1 VYVVSSG
8 PTRVARILSRTPLV
22 YSDAASRALD
32 RPLFVRA
39 ASGIAW
45 FGGELAIIQ
54 DDASLVALVDPHTMR
69 VRAIPLPADAHGLRQ
84 FDKSRHN
91 KKDKLDLECCFVTD
105 VGGATTLFALGSG
118 SSKRRETIVRVRS
131 IEQSG
136 ARVGYEVHTTHA
148 QAFYAALR
156 ATTEF
161 SGSELN
167 LEGAVVKG
175 SELVLFQRGN
185 GAPRHDLLAVNATCQ
200 IKLDDFLHYLDATEH
215 APVPAL
221 HDVRRY
227 DLGSIAGVPLT
238 FTDAAQA
245 EDDGILFLASAE
257 GSPNTVDDGEVVG
270 TVLGFIA
277 RDGTIT
283 LMSLTDEGGGPC
295 VDKVEGL
302 VLDLDDAS
310 RAWLV
315 IDSDDATRPA
325 LLLGVRFESTA

>member
-1 VYVVSSG
+1 MSAG
-8 PTRVARILSRTPLV
+8 PTRVARIRARTPLV
-22 YSDAASRALD
+22 YSDPASSALD
-32 RPLFVRA
+32 RPPFVRA

-54 DDASLVALVDPHTMR
+54 DDASLIALVDPHTMR
-69 VRAIPLPADAHGLRQ
+69 VRAIPLPADIHGLRQ

-91 KKDKLDLECCFVTD
+91 KKDKLDLECCFVMEE
-105 VGGATTLFALGSG
+105 GGASTLFALGSG
-118 SSKRRETIVRVRS
+118 SSKKRETIVRVRS
-131 IEQSG
+131 IEQGG
-136 ARVGYEVHTTHA
+136 ARVGYDVQTTLA

-167 LEGAVVKG
+167 LEGAVVQG

-200 IKLDDFLHYLDATEH
+200 IKLDDFLHYLDDTEH

-221 HDVRRY
+221 RLVRRY

-245 EDDGILFLASAE
+245 EGDDLLFLASAE

-270 TVLGFIA
+270 TVLGLIA
-277 RDGTIT
+277 RDGSIT
-283 LMSLTDEGGGPC
+283 LMPLSDEGDGPC
-295 VDKVEGL
+295 RDKVEGV
-302 VLDLDDAS
+302 VLDLEDAS

-315 IDSDDATRPA
+315 IDSDDATQPA
-325 LLLGVRFESTA
+325 LLLDVRFEGVH